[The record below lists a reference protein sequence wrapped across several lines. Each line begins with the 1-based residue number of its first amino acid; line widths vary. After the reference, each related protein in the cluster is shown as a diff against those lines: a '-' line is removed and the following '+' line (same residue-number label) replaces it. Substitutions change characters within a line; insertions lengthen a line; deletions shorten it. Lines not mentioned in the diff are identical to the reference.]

1 MIHKHK
7 VKHVLIDGG
16 TRLNIYTY
24 HLLTQLGFFENV
36 IDLGKKI
43 TIKAY
48 DEEERT
54 SKGLVSLPIR
64 VGPVERDVL
73 FQVLDIPL
81 SYNILLGRP
90 WIHEMK
96 AVPSTY
102 HQCLKFPYNG
112 AEVNILADTNVICN
126 ALTKGADT
134 FVPYNRVASPNED
147 LETLMKDLEKRLKI
161 TYTSMDGYKIELVLS
176 LVSLPPSPK

>member
-1 MIHKHK
+1 MIHKHR

-16 TRLNIYTY
+16 LGLNICTY
-24 HLLTQLGFFENV
+24 NLLTQLGFSENV
-36 IDLGKKI
+36 IDPGKKI

-48 DEEERT
+48 DDEERT
-54 SKGLVSLPIR
+54 SKGLVSLPIK

-81 SYNILLGRP
+81 SYNILLGRS

-96 AVPSTY
+96 VVLSTY

-112 AEVNILADTNVICN
+112 AEVSIPTDTNVICN

-134 FVPYNRVASPNED
+134 FVPHNRAPSPNPDPEA
-147 LETLMKDLEKRLKI
+147 LMKDLENRLKI
-161 TYTSMDGYKIELVLS
+161 TNTGMDGYKIEPVLS